1 MINSSENPNEL
12 TQQLQVKYNQ
22 LRIKFNL
29 MLVSLA
35 IFILFLGFKKPDA
48 KTITA
53 ERINIVEP
61 NGKLRMVLSNKTK
74 SPGNLYYGKEFIK
87 GGNRSGIIFYND
99 EETEC
104 GGLVFDGK
112 TDSITKK
119 AIAAGH
125 LSFDQHNQNQVVYL
139 SYSEEDGKKE
149 MGLNIDE
156 WQEAPSFKVW
166 RDQVSEIY
174 TKTTD
179 PVLQKK
185 MYENILYPSKD
196 KRAYSKRAFLGRDE
210 SENASLILYDKL
222 NRKKLVV
229 SVDASGI
236 PSIQFLNN
244 NGEVIKVIEGN

>member
-1 MINSSENPNEL
+1 
-12 TQQLQVKYNQ
+12 
-22 LRIKFNL
+22 
-29 MLVSLA
+29 MLIAFIA
-35 IFILFLGFKKPDA
+35 IFILFIGFKRQNEK
-48 KTITA
+48 IVTA

-61 NGKLRMVLSNKTK
+61 DGKLRMVLSNRAK

-87 GGNRSGIIFYND
+87 GGNRSGMIFYND

-112 TDSITKK
+112 TDSVTKR
-119 AIAAGH
+119 ATAAGH

-156 WQEAPSFKVW
+156 WQEEPSFKDW
-166 RDQVSEIY
+166 RDKVSEIY
-174 TKTTD
+174 AKTND

-185 MYENILYPSKD
+185 MYEDLLYPGED
-196 KRAYSKRAFLGRDE
+196 ERAYSKRAFLGRDE
-210 SENASLILYDKL
+210 SENASLVLYDKL
-222 NRKKLVV
+222 NRKKLVIN
-229 SVDASGI
+229 VDANGI

-244 NGEVIKVIEGN
+244 KGEVIKAIDGK